1 MLHEDDYCFD
11 PGGSA
16 LFFRMMVSAAAL
28 LAASSA
34 WAGDQVVVAP
44 TAGWIRS
51 AEIDAPRAVEETEIG
66 YRYRLYDAQTRF
78 EEGLRHSYVRYRI
91 LMTSPQGLGD
101 GGVIA
106 LDWSA
111 DHEDLTVHHVRVIR
125 QGVVIEVLD
134 TQPFEV
140 LRRESGFENSMVLG
154 LLTAALH
161 PADLR
166 VGDELDV
173 AFTVSRKEPVAGAR
187 PETLISAA
195 LNTPV
200 EQLRVTASW
209 PEAWNMQVKS
219 APGWTVPAPRRRG
232 GFEEIV
238 VDMTNVEPYFV
249 PTDAPARFFSARE
262 LELSTYG
269 GWGDL
274 AALMTPHYD
283 RAATLSDDSPLWAE
297 IARIKAAHG
306 TQRDQALAALR
317 LVQDQ
322 VRYLAVLMGEGGW
335 VPTNADEVWRL
346 RQGDCKGKTALLM
359 ALLRGLGIQA
369 DAALVT
375 TTDGDGLEEGLP
387 RLHAFDH
394 VLVRTQLEGEE
405 YWLDGTR
412 AGDRVLERTAFAPYR
427 NALVLTP
434 GADGLDVIP
443 PLPQSTPVN
452 EVVEMVDASA
462 GLFAPAVLTMKTIMR
477 GEAGRQA
484 AATMQGMGP
493 AARQR
498 RLDTLRETLD
508 EKMKEAVVS
517 AAYDEAEAAYVITVT
532 GKIPE
537 LLGYGVVTPA
547 YLRFNAP
554 ALNKRTGLVLPDVPH
569 VTDYPTASA
578 GRVEYRLPEGMSY
591 SVYGGQLTFDAIGL
605 RFSRQASIEGARMTG
620 YATASAAAYEI
631 PHEAYE
637 KARLTVD
644 PRFAKQ
650 ATISVNGVYEPTPG
664 DRAAWAAEEQETDAA
679 KRAAAFEVRVR
690 ELSALGLYDEAA
702 KAADRAIET
711 TADQSAVW
719 AARAGLRITRGD
731 FDGAEADLDQ
741 AEALDPANESL
752 AYGRLSLARGRGD
765 AREAIL
771 AYTRLL
777 RVTPGD
783 VNLLQARAFAYFGA
797 GLPDRA
803 VADMDAALKAA
814 GDDAKL
820 LTKAQKVSLLGLI
833 GRAEEAETLSVAVLN
848 EAPDQVSIV
857 ESRIDWL
864 LEQKRG
870 AEAAVLVQGLQ
881 KRDPGEVESAT
892 QTMVAG
898 LAAAGDAD
906 AAIAMAQAFI
916 ASNPDHPDMLN
927 AGCWMLA
934 LAGVGLDQAEAWCDA
949 GLAAQ
954 PLSGAIADSRGRLR
968 LQQGRH
974 EEALADFDYALSRQA
989 VMSPARYGRGL
1000 ALISLGREEEGRA
1013 DLALAQGQSPSVS
1026 RLFRTY
1032 SGAR

>member
-1 MLHEDDYCFD
+1 
-11 PGGSA
+11 
-16 LFFRMMVSAAAL
+16 MMVSAAAL

-34 WAGDQVVVAP
+34 WAGDQVILAP
-44 TAGWIRS
+44 AAPWIRS
-51 AEIDAPRAVEETEIG
+51 AQVDAPRAVEETEIG

-78 EEGLRHSYVRYRI
+78 EDGVRHSYVRYRI

-125 QGVVIEVLD
+125 QGVEIEVLD
-134 TQPFEV
+134 TQPFEI
-140 LRRESGFENSMVLG
+140 LRRESGFENSMVMG

-173 AFTVSRKEPVAGAR
+173 AFTVSRKEPVADAR
-187 PETLISAA
+187 PESLISAA

-209 PEAWNMQVKS
+209 PQAWDMQVRS
-219 APGWTVPAPRRRG
+219 TPGWTVPAPRRRG

-238 VDMTNVEPYFV
+238 VDMADVEPYFV
-249 PTDAPARFFSARE
+249 PTDAPARFFKARE

-269 GWGDL
+269 GWGEL
-274 AALMTPHYD
+274 ARLMTPHYD
-283 RAATLSDDSPLWAE
+283 RAATLADDSPLRAE
-297 IARIKAAHG
+297 IARIKAAHDG
-306 TQRDQALAALR
+306 QRDQALAALR

-322 VRYLAVLMGEGGW
+322 VRYLAILMGEGGW
-335 VPTNADEVWRL
+335 VPTSADDVWRL
-346 RQGDCKGKTALLM
+346 RQGDCKGKTALLL
-359 ALLRGLGIQA
+359 ALLRGLGIDA

-375 TTDGDGLEEGLP
+375 TTDGDSLDEGLP

-394 VLVRTQLEGEE
+394 VLVRAQLEGEE

-412 AGDRVLERTAFAPYR
+412 VGDRVLERTAFAPYR
-427 NALVLTP
+427 HALVLTP
-434 GADGLDVIP
+434 DAVNLDDIP
-443 PLPQSTPVN
+443 PLAQSTPIN
-452 EVVEMVDASA
+452 EVVEIVDASA
-462 GLFAPAVLTMKTIMR
+462 GLFVPATLTLKTIMR

-484 AATMQGMGP
+484 AAAMQSMGP

-498 RLDTLRETLD
+498 RLDTLRESLD
-508 EKMKEAVVS
+508 EKMKEVEVS

-532 GKIPE
+532 GKVPE
-537 LLGYGVVTPA
+537 LLVYGTVTPA

-554 ALNKRTGLVLPDVPH
+554 ALNKRTGLVLPDAPH
-569 VTDYPTASA
+569 ATEYPTASA
-578 GRVEYRLPEGMSY
+578 GRVDYHLPEGMNY

-605 RFSRQASIEGARMTG
+605 RFNRQASIQGARLTG
-620 YATASAAAYEI
+620 YASAAAVAYEI

-637 KARLTVD
+637 KARLSVD

-650 ATISVNGVYEPTPG
+650 AAISVNGVYVPTAG

-679 KRAAAFEVRVR
+679 KRAGAFEIRIR

-719 AARAGLRITRGD
+719 AARASLRITRGD
-731 FDGAEADLDQ
+731 FEGAEADLDQ
-741 AEALDPANESL
+741 AETLDPANESL

-765 AREAIL
+765 TREAIL

-833 GRAEEAETLSVAVLN
+833 GRTEEAEALSLAVLT
-848 EAPDQVSIV
+848 EAPDQVSII

-864 LEQKRG
+864 VEQKRG
-870 AEAAVLVQGLQ
+870 AEAAALVRDLQ

-898 LAAAGDAD
+898 LAAAGDTD
-906 AAIAMAQAFI
+906 AAVAIAQAFI
-916 ASNPDHPDMLN
+916 ASNPEHPDMLN

-934 LAGVGLDQAEAWCDA
+934 LAGVGLAQAETWCDA

-974 EEALADFDYALSRQA
+974 EEALADFDYALSREA

-1000 ALISLGREEEGRA
+1000 ALISLGREAEGRE
-1013 DLALAQGQSPSVS
+1013 DLALAQGQSPSVA

-1032 SGAR
+1032 AGAR